1 MGRVIG
7 GVLVAV
13 LVSVLAALTLNT
25 LAGLIFPPPRID
37 NVRNLEAV
45 SAAMATRS
53 TGNILLTSANFF
65 LAALIGAWAGVA
77 VARRAWVAWVAG
89 GTMALFALAG
99 ILTFTTPGWAIAI
112 ALAGPVAAALIVRH
126 LTASRFTTPLD
137 AAPVSYDKV

>member
-7 GVLVAV
+7 GVVVAV

-25 LAGLIFPPPRID
+25 LAGLIFPPPHID
-37 NVRNLEAV
+37 DVRNLEAV
-45 SAAMATRS
+45 TAAMSTRS

-65 LAALIGAWAGVA
+65 VAALIGAWAGVA

-89 GTMALFALAG
+89 GTMLLFALAG

-112 ALAGPVAAALIVRH
+112 ALAGPVASALIVRH
-126 LTASRFTTPLD
+126 LMASRLSVVE
-137 AAPVSYDKV
+137 AASQPGYDKL